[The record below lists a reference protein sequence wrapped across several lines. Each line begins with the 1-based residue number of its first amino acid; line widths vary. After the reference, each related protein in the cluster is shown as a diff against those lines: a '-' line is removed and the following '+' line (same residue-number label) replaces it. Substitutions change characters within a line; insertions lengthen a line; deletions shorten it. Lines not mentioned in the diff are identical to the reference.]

1 MYAVERI
8 AAYDLLA
15 QLQRIVVHDRHVVGI
30 PAHRARHVQHHLGDE
45 QQQRRN
51 LVGHD
56 LRGVEMPRIEGH
68 DLAAAGS
75 VADVEVVAPD
85 GIALQPDAEHLRLDA
100 VLHVV
105 VFGLEDA
112 VERVTQQLAVEHAV
126 HRKVFRAVVYPEV
139 HDRGVA
145 LRLAH
150 LFGNGAAAL
159 GVFHPEV
166 PDSGV
171 GVGQREIAALG
182 VRERRRVEVELHA
195 VLFRPLDP
203 ALEMPGLHLVA
214 VDRLAAELAV
224 DLVQVQAVRTG
235 NERLGLEDVGTQ
247 LFDVAGFARV
257 VARSLDAAREV
268 AAPVFEAR
276 HVVRLPAVERER
288 DVLKRRERL
297 FGVYADLRIAFP
309 RDGVC
314 LFDKFR
320 FHKDDSFIF
329 SVDMFS
335 FRSSGRCSAAF
346 RRAKRPRPRHAP
358 AP

>member
-1 MYAVERI
+1 MRSSA
-8 AAYDLLA
+8 
-15 QLQRIVVHDRHVVGI
+15 
-30 PAHRARHVQHHLGDE
+30 
-45 QQQRRN
+45 
-51 LVGHD
+51 
-56 LRGVEMPRIEGH
+56 
-68 DLAAAGS
+68 
-75 VADVEVVAPD
+75 
-85 GIALQPDAEHLRLDA
+85 
-100 VLHVV
+100 
-105 VFGLEDA
+105 
-112 VERVTQQLAVEHAV
+112 QQLAVEHAV
-126 HRKVFRAVVYPEV
+126 HRKVFRAVVHPEV

-235 NERLGLEDVGTQ
+235 DERLGLKDVGTQ
-247 LFDVAGFARV
+247 LPDVAGFARV
-257 VARSLDAAREV
+257 VARGLD
-268 AAPVFEAR
+268 
-276 HVVRLPAVERER
+276 AVERER

-297 FGVYADLRIAFP
+297 FGVYADPRIAFP

-320 FHKDDSFIF
+320 FHKNDSFIF